1 MCVCVSLD
9 LCLCLFGCLS
19 FLFLSEHTHTHTHTQ
34 HTHTTHTQHTH
45 THTQHT
51 PHTHTHIPLAR
62 SNRLAMRVLKEGD
75 GSCVSGVAPFFL
87 LALKSPPRLWFFSLS
102 IISEAQ
108 SQKNQTNTKRK
119 SGLCAV
125 CVSKRKCT
133 KLTILTPSTCTF
145 QMTPCVGPL
154 FPPPIACARTKRSK
168 GLVVLPHTRTH
179 ASTYTHT
186 HASTYTQAH
195 TYSQK
200 HIHAQGEG
208 EQTKARKLD
217 LAFEHVKPL
226 VVIKQAAEQRPRI
239 CRESSVDEI
248 TVIHR
253 AHGHKRIHARDK
265 RVAGTR
271 RQHQRAQ

>member
-1 MCVCVSLD
+1 MCLG
-9 LCLCLFGCLS
+9 GC
-19 FLFLSEHTHTHTHTQ
+19 
-34 HTHTTHTQHTH
+34 
-45 THTQHT
+45 
-51 PHTHTHIPLAR
+51 A
-62 SNRLAMRVLKEGD
+62 
-75 GSCVSGVAPFFL
+75 FL
-87 LALKSPPRLWFFSLS
+87 LVG
-102 IISEAQ
+102 AQ
-108 SQKNQTNTKRK
+108 EPTTAVVLLLVHHQRSAITKNQTNKKRK
-119 SGLCAV
+119 SGVCAV

-168 GLVVLPHTRTH
+168 GLVVLPHTR
-179 ASTYTHT
+179 T

>member
-1 MCVCVSLD
+1 MCVSL
-9 LCLCLFGCLS
+9 S
-19 FLFLSEHTHTHTHTQ
+19 TSVSAFLVVCPFCFCQSTHTHTHTHNTHTQ
-34 HTHTTHTQHTH
+34 HTHNTH

-179 ASTYTHT
+179 ASTYT
-186 HASTYTQAH
+186 QAH